1 MGQKACEAAMKT
13 VFPAFDGFVAAR
25 EADKAADT
33 ATTWD
38 ARRALDVVL
47 ASIAL
52 ILLSPVL
59 ALASL
64 AVALDSPGPILFC
77 QRRTGLGGKPFGI
90 FKFRSMTV
98 LEDGPAVTQAVKGD
112 ARVTFV
118 GRFLR
123 ASSIDELPQLFNVL
137 AGDMALVG
145 PRPHAI
151 AHDDYYGARIDG
163 YARRFAVRPGITGWA
178 QIQGARGATPT
189 LDHMRARIRL
199 DHWYVDH
206 AGLLL
211 DLKIL
216 ARTPLAVLLHR
227 NAL

>member
-1 MGQKACEAAMKT
+1 MRLVEKACDAAMKT
-13 VFPAFDGFVAAR
+13 IFPAFDGFVPAR
-25 EADKAADT
+25 ETDTMADAGL
-33 ATTWD
+33 D
-38 ARRALDVVL
+38 ARRILDVVL
-47 ASIAL
+47 ATIAL

-59 ALASL
+59 ALAAI
-64 AVALDSPGPILFC
+64 AVTLDSPGPILFC
-77 QRRTGLGGKPFGI
+77 QRRSGLNGKPFGI

-98 LEDGPAVTQAVKGD
+98 LEDGAAVTQAVKGD

-151 AHDDYYGARIDG
+151 AHDEYYGARITG

-178 QIQGARGATPT
+178 QVCGARGATPT
-189 LDHMRARIRL
+189 LEHMQARITL
-199 DHWYVDH
+199 DQWYVDH
-206 AGLLL
+206 ASLSL

-216 ARTPLAVLLHR
+216 IRTPLEVLLHR